1 MSLFGKWIVRS
12 GVTLMALVGLVVA
25 GRVVAH
31 QATQPPSQQP
41 APEIN
46 PAWLKGLKWR
56 LIGPFRGGRS
66 IAVAGIAGNPEV
78 YYFGAVSGG
87 VWKTTDGGVNWTPL
101 FDKEPVSSIGAIAVA
116 PSDPNVI
123 YVGTG
128 EACIRGDISHGDGV
142 YKSVDG
148 GKTWKNI
155 GLQDT
160 QTIGAVIVDPRNA
173 DVVLVAALGHVYGP
187 NAERGVFRTTDGGKT
202 WTKTLFKDD
211 QTGAIDVAF
220 APSNPHLVYA
230 ALWHANRTPWGLTS
244 GGPGSGLYKSEDE
257 GVTWK
262 QITGKDWP
270 EGILG
275 R

>member
-1 MSLFGKWIVRS
+1 MVRRGQWMLRLAVMAVALAGLALPA
-12 GVTLMALVGLVVA
+12 GVLAQQGA
-25 GRVVAH
+25 
-31 QATQPPSQQP
+31 QPPSQQP

-160 QTIGAVIVDPRNA
+160 
-173 DVVLVAALGHVYGP
+173 
-187 NAERGVFRTTDGGKT
+187 
-202 WTKTLFKDD
+202 
-211 QTGAIDVAF
+211 
-220 APSNPHLVYA
+220 
-230 ALWHANRTPWGLTS
+230 
-244 GGPGSGLYKSEDE
+244 
-257 GVTWK
+257 
-262 QITGKDWP
+262 
-270 EGILG
+270 
-275 R
+275 